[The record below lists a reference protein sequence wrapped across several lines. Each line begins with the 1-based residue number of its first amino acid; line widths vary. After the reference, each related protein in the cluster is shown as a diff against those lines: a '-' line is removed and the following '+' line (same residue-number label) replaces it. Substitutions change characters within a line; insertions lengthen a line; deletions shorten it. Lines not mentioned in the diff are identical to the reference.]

1 MDNAMGLQKMI
12 NSVMDL
18 TRWKKSLAYV
28 ELMDFIGTVNSAV
41 VSTSISENQNHSE
54 NISKVSLLMSKL
66 KNHVDEV
73 SLDQDTQRF
82 GNKAFRTWFH
92 WLSENAG
99 AFCSELLIGLEISES
114 DKQEIA
120 TYLTESVGNATRI
133 DYGTGH
139 ELAFI
144 AFVLCLFKTKFLQVP
159 EPRPT
164 PKQTNSNA
172 ALDDISAVALV
183 LMPAYLKLV
192 RRLQTYF
199 RMEPAGSH
207 GVWSLDDFQ
216 FVPYIWGSSQLI
228 GVGLYEPK
236 AISSR
241 EVAAKERDANLLFS
255 CTDYIFQVKS
265 GPFAEHSST
274 LQSISEIPHWEKV
287 NSGMLKMYKGEVMDK
302 FPIIQHFLFGNLLK
316 IDPAPPRPFGSS
328 TRNRMPPPS
337 LNSESGLFRKPVS
350 PPSSIPSSGDP

>member
-1 MDNAMGLQKMI
+1 MI

-18 TRWKKSLAYV
+18 ARWKKSLAYV
-28 ELMDFIGTVNSAV
+28 EITNFVETVNTAV
-41 VSTSISENQNHSE
+41 VSRSISEDQKHSE
-54 NISKVSLLMSKL
+54 NISKVTVLISKL
-66 KNHVDEV
+66 DDHISEV
-73 SLDQDTQRF
+73 PLDQDVQRF
-82 GNKAFRTWFH
+82 GNKAFRTWFQ

-99 AFCSELLIGLEISES
+99 AFCSEMLSCQEISES

-144 AFVLCLFKTKFLQVP
+144 AFALCLFKTKFLQAP
-159 EPRPT
+159 EPQPT
-164 PKQTNSNA
+164 PKKMDNNA
-172 ALDDISAVALV
+172 VLDDISAVALV

-192 RRLQTYF
+192 RHLQTYF

-216 FVPYIWGSSQLI
+216 FVPYIWGSSQLV
-228 GVGLYEPK
+228 GTGLYEPK
-236 AISSR
+236 AIPNR
-241 EVAAKERDANLLFS
+241 EVAAKERSANLLFS
-255 CTDYIFQVKS
+255 CIDYIFQVKS

-274 LQSISEIPHWEKV
+274 LQGISEIAQWEKV
-287 NSGMLKMYKGEVMDK
+287 NSGMIKMYKGEVMDK

-316 IDPAPPRPFGSS
+316 IDPAPPRPIGPP
-328 TRNRMPPPS
+328 TRNRMLPPS
-337 LNSESGLFRKPVS
+337 LTPNSGPPRKPLS
-350 PPSSIPSSGDP
+350 PPSWIPPSGDP